1 MIKRRSLLAAAGAA
15 VGAAAVTASGLLGLA
30 YARSTQEETIAAIVY
45 KRLAY
50 LKLDA
55 AGVQQFARD
64 FAARR
69 LLSGARLRLVGMLW
83 PLYRRLPLDQSG
95 ARLGAI
101 LYDRVDHAEERIVST
116 YLISSDFFLHG
127 ADQSRVVCYRGC
139 YDALT
144 HACGNPFC
152 RPAEV

>member
-1 MIKRRSLLAAAGAA
+1 MKRRTFLAGAVAAAAA
-15 VGAAAVTASGLLGLA
+15 ASGLLGLA
-30 YARSTQEETIAAIVY
+30 YSRSSQEKTIASIVY
-45 KRLAY
+45 RRLPY
-50 LKLDA
+50 LKLDH

-69 LLSGARLRLVGMLW
+69 LLSGTRLRLVGLVW
-83 PLYRRLPLDQSG
+83 PLYRRLRLDHSG
-95 ARLGAI
+95 SRLGSS
-101 LYDRVDHAEERIVST
+101 LRDRLEHAEERIVST
-116 YLISSDFFLHG
+116 YLISSDFFTHG

-139 YDALT
+139 YDALS

>member
-1 MIKRRSLLAAAGAA
+1 MKRRTFLAGAVAAASA
-15 VGAAAVTASGLLGLA
+15 ASGLLGLA
-30 YARSTQEETIAAIVY
+30 YSRSSQEKTIASIVY
-45 KRLAY
+45 KRLPY
-50 LKLDA
+50 LKLDH

-69 LLSGARLRLVGMLW
+69 LLSGARLRLVGLVW
-83 PLYRRLPLDQSG
+83 PVYRRLPLDHSG
-95 ARLGAI
+95 SRLGSS
-101 LYDRVDHAEERIVST
+101 LRDRLEHAEERIVST
-116 YLISSDFFLHG
+116 YLISSDFFTHG

-139 YDALT
+139 YDALS